1 MSSMLRVPGQPLLV
15 FRKVKIVIRER
26 EVQRE
31 CWGHQLWGLY
41 YQSSKAFL
49 WLQRQMR
56 PC

>member
-15 FRKVKIVIRER
+15 FCKVKIIIRER

-41 YQSSKAFL
+41 TTRAP
-49 WLQRQMR
+49 R
-56 PC
+56 PFFDYGSR